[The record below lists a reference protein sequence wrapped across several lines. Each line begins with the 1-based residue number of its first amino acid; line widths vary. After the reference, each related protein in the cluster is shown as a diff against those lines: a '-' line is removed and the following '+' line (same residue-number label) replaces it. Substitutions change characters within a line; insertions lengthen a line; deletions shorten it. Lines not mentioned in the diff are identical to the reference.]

1 MQLVFLG
8 QNEDP
13 VLSGIALL
21 NGAKSELQQQRDHF
35 QKSVDQYEEKIAA
48 RKSSMAQNGIRVANW
63 LMQADIDRWQ
73 DDQAAQIVLAAKC
86 EEEIKELQGQLEEL
100 SEKCGDAYLH
110 MSQFERCQNQGH
122 FLIEDPL
129 LYTRWATRE
138 EVFSPR
144 NLLCFLLLSEN

>member
-13 VLSGIALL
+13 FLSGIALL

-63 LMQADIDRWQ
+63 LMQADIDRWE
-73 DDQAAQIVLAAKC
+73 DDQAAQMGLAAKC
-86 EEEIKELQGQLEEL
+86 EEEINELQGQLEEL
-100 SEKCGDAYLH
+100 SEKCHNAYLY

-129 LYTRWATRE
+129 LYTRWATPQ
-138 EVFSPR
+138 EVFFPQKSS
-144 NLLCFLLLSEN
+144 LLSFVE